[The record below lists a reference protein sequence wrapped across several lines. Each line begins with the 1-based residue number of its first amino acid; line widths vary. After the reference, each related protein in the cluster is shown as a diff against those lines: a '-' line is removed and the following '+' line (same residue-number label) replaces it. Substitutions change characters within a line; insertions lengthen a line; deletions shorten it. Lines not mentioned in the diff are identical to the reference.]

1 MYKLIKSQFTGT
13 INVVNHQV
21 GDMLYS
27 IPFDPA
33 NTDAKEFAKWLSE
46 GGVPEA
52 AVEGETVSAEW
63 IAETIA
69 KLLPAENT

>member
-1 MYKLIKSQFTGT
+1 MENYKQIFVK
-13 INVVNHQV
+13 NVIENQIQRLSDGAV
-21 GDMLYS
+21 

-52 AVEGETVSAEW
+52 AVEGEEVSAEW
-63 IAETIA
+63 ITETIA
-69 KLLPAENT
+69 KLS

>member
-1 MYKLIKSQFTGT
+1 MYKLQKNT
-13 INVVNHQV
+13 ITNTVSVVIRIADNAF
-21 GDMLYS
+21 

-46 GGVPEA
+46 GGIPEP
-52 AVEGETVSAEW
+52 AVDGETVSAEW

-69 KLLPAENT
+69 KLSPAENT

>member
-1 MYKLIKSQFTGT
+1 MEYKLYKQPRTDNIIAVYRLS
-13 INVVNHQV
+13 
-21 GDMLYS
+21 DMAC

-33 NTDAKEFAKWLSE
+33 NTDAKEFAKWLAE

>member
-1 MYKLIKSQFTGT
+1 MYKLYKDQRSGE
-13 INVVNHQV
+13 VVSVFKTN
-21 GDMLYS
+21 GDSVCS
-27 IPFDPA
+27 IPFDHD

-46 GGVPEA
+46 GGIPEP

-69 KLLPAENT
+69 KLS